1 MSREFRHDFNVT
13 GHAASLKDL
22 SSLMGQLDL
31 IDGDAKCTKWVERM
45 RRTSKATRPRSVARR
60 RAVAQDRDRQ
70 ARTEAPPG
78 VGAIRELAITMTAG
92 PAPLVARANR
102 AEVDRAWLALSGAY
116 ARGARQGDEHVYV
129 SSHDLAVLLT
139 VIASTVE
146 LL

>member
-1 MSREFRHDFNVT
+1 MIGDPVT
-13 GHAASLKDL
+13 GETPAELPSEP
-22 SSLMGQLDL
+22 G
-31 IDGDAKCTKWVERM
+31 
-45 RRTSKATRPRSVARR
+45 
-60 RAVAQDRDRQ
+60 DRDLELLLADVRRI
-70 ARTEAPPG
+70 ADG